1 MSSGASSE
9 NMGNGLP
16 DVAFQKVTNAPPTT
30 MQQIAAWVLVLE
42 LIKGKLLAKH
52 VDESQTV
59 ALKKDYPFQNTGDC
73 GCAVKTLELLVQAA
87 KVGWRS
93 YLVILS

>member
-1 MSSGASSE
+1 M
-9 NMGNGLP
+9 
-16 DVAFQKVTNAPPTT
+16 
-30 MQQIAAWVLVLE
+30 
-42 LIKGKLLAKH
+42 IKGKLLAKH

-73 GCAVKTLELLVQAA
+73 GCAVKTLELLLQAA
-87 KVGWRS
+87 EVGWRS